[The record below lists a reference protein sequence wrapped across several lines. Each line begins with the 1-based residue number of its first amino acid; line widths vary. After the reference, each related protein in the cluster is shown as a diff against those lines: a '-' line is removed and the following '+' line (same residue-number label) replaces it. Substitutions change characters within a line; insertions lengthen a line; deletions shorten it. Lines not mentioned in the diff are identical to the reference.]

1 MFITYT
7 TLSIIIV
14 GIIILSSSIAYIGFA
29 ITGTLRFHRNLNK
42 TNIYIAIF
50 FLIIGLALS
59 ITGII
64 LISDELEQSRRKL
77 EK

>member
-14 GIIILSSSIAYIGFA
+14 GIIILSSSIGYIGFA
-29 ITGTLRFHRNLNK
+29 ITSTLRFHRNLNK
-42 TNIYIAIF
+42 TNISIAIF

-64 LISDELEQSRRKL
+64 LMNDELEQRRRKL